1 MDLPYRRT
9 DEGVQSASQVALS
22 VSFHACETH
31 CGLLVGWQMTVQKAP
46 MLVNREITESRWRRV
61 NTAFTI
67 PSVKYPQLMS
77 YLW

>member
-1 MDLPYRRT
+1 
-9 DEGVQSASQVALS
+9 
-22 VSFHACETH
+22 
-31 CGLLVGWQMTVQKAP
+31 MTVQKAP

-77 YLW
+77 HLW